1 MVLRCSGS
9 MSTPALP
16 GHGSFEWKKKRK
28 QTHSGAVRHRP
39 LPELTDD
46 SFVVELNEEVDE
58 LHGSVVDVIGNRAY
72 EFFENLQGT
81 AILTCQALWEIGREH
96 MNYRM
101 TEILNGSVLIRWK
114 AHDLFGHFA
123 NISSVR
129 GPDGGE
135 TTPIGIALCI
145 NSQTTRVSNCLEGP
159 PSRNLSKHQYFRKSA
174 LRDSSKVEVNLGE
187 ISTSPSATQ
196 ARGAAAASQ
205 EIFNGCAGA
214 TAKAAARNT
223 TRITPEEATYKLL
236 NVRKV
241 AIGAGGV
248 PHIVTHD
255 GRTIRYPDPAIQVND
270 TVKYDLNQ
278 AKLVDFVKFDTGN
291 MCVITGGRNMGRAG
305 VIVHREK
312 HIGGFD
318 IVHVKDSLE
327 RTFATRRRVTNIF
340 VIGDGPK
347 PWISLPKGKGTN
359 LTISEERDLKRKR
372 AAEH

>member
-1 MVLRCSGS
+1 

-58 LHGSVVDVIGNRAY
+58 LHGSVVDVIGNR
-72 EFFENLQGT
+72 
-81 AILTCQALWEIGREH
+81 
-96 MNYRM
+96 
-101 TEILNGSVLIRWK
+101 
-114 AHDLFGHFA
+114 
-123 NISSVR
+123 
-129 GPDGGE
+129 
-135 TTPIGIALCI
+135 
-145 NSQTTRVSNCLEGP
+145 
-159 PSRNLSKHQYFRKSA
+159 
-174 LRDSSKVEVNLGE
+174 
-187 ISTSPSATQ
+187 
-196 ARGAAAASQ
+196 
-205 EIFNGCAGA
+205 AGA

-327 RTFATRRRVTNIF
+327 RTFATRVTNIF